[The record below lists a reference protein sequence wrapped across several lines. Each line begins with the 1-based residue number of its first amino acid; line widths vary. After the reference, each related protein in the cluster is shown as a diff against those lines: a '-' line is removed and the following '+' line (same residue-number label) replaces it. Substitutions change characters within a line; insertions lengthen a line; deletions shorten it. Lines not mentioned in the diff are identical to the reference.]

1 MQKQLYWYSIEN
13 FNLVQIEVFYMK
25 ITMRRVS
32 MIFYSENHGYDNAI
46 RRCLSDK
53 NKWFYQIKVW
63 KIDGSRQNKS
73 YGLGRV
79 GFPQSKPAVAE
90 QAVSI

>member
-1 MQKQLYWYSIEN
+1 MK
-13 FNLVQIEVFYMK
+13 VFDMK
-25 ITMRRVS
+25 IIMRRVS
-32 MIFYSENHGYDNAI
+32 MIFYSENHGYDNAV

-53 NKWFYQIKVW
+53 NKWFYQIEVG

-79 GFPQSKPAVAE
+79 GFPQRKPAVAE
-90 QAVSI
+90 QAVSISFLCSSVAKFDYPIAT